1 VLGLEDAMPEFLVL
15 TQSTRRDGIMAKG
28 EWRRGEGTN
37 GPTATVCCPGCGKI
51 ASLNDHEIMAKGDVF
66 PSLVCPFNC
75 GFHEFVRLGEW
86 KE

>member
-1 VLGLEDAMPEFLVL
+1 MPEFLVL
-15 TQSTRRDGIMAKG
+15 VQSTRRDGIMAKG
-28 EWRRGEGTN
+28 EWRSADAAGRR
-37 GPTATVCCPGCGKI
+37 TALVCCPGCGKI
-51 ASLNDHEIMAKGDVF
+51 ASLSNHKIVAKGDVF